1 MAKQACRFA
10 IVSAADDGYFR
21 LLQGLIFSIRDKPQ
35 GGQITIHVFDI
46 GLTVEQ
52 IHWLAIRNIS
62 VRRVE
67 WEFGREVPN
76 HIKAFIERSRLPY
89 YFPGHDY
96 YLWMDADAWV
106 QRWSAIEVYIAG
118 TEKYG
123 FSIAEECD
131 RSYDIRQVVGAHH
144 VSFVEF
150 GDSFAAQLPFKAPL
164 NVGVFAGAHDAPHWQ
179 RWREDIALRLN
190 NIVDLFLFDQTALT
204 FTLDHAGLPY
214 ARLGADF
221 NWVCCHR
228 LPAITADGKTL
239 TRPGFPFEPLG
250 IVHATAGTKHGFWR
264 LACIDGGFLTR
275 ELTYQASSTITV
287 GDYVS
292 ENLAVIR
299 LDRAFPDMA
308 VASPSENKWEFLRRD
323 LPHNWYVDTT
333 APDIGFVNRDEAH
346 ILYNTALSFRGRRAL
361 EIGCHMGW
369 SAAHLLAAGVDLDII
384 DPALRQPERLH
395 KVQSSIR
402 QVNPGGRVS
411 YFPEFSPVA
420 TRQAAALHAPW
431 SLIFID
437 GDHSPGAP
445 LADAME
451 CEQHAADD
459 AAILLHDLASPAVA
473 EALTFLNRRGWNTA
487 IYHTAQIMGIAWR
500 GAFTPIEHKPDPGVR
515 WTLPRHLERFFEP
528 ASPRMAEMA

>member
-106 QRWSAIEVYIAG
+106 QRWSAVEVYIAG
-118 TEKYG
+118 AEKYG

-164 NVGVFAGAHDAPHWQ
+164 NVGVFAGAHNAPHWQ

-369 SAAHLLAAGVDLDII
+369 SAAHLLAAGVAAT
-384 DPALRQPERLH
+384 ALPRVGRA
-395 KVQSSIR
+395 QSKPIR
-402 QVNPGGRVS
+402 IGVLTDMVGVYAANAGPGS
-411 YFPEFSPVA
+411 
-420 TRQAAALHAPW
+420 
-431 SLIFID
+431 
-437 GDHSPGAP
+437 P

-473 EALTFLNRRGWNTA
+473 EALTFLKRRGWNTA